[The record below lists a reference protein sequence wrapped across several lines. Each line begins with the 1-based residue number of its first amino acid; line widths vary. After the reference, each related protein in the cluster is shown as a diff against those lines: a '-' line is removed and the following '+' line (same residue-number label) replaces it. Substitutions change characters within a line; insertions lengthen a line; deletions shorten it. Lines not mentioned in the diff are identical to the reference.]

1 MFAFE
6 IHENCLKLRGKC
18 VLWPVC
24 VIGVCPELPNKPGS
38 VLRLLFGEVVGI
50 FQWKQ
55 LHLNV
60 ATAAIREAE
69 Q

>member
-1 MFAFE
+1 MKREVYFVAM
-6 IHENCLKLRGKC
+6 
-18 VLWPVC
+18 C
-24 VIGVCPELPNKPGS
+24 VIGVCPELPNKSGS